1 MSNNKNKK
9 ERNNTCTLLQYLS
22 VSKTFVNQQ
31 LKNGTDSQISLYM
44 LQMFEKVSN
53 KYGTNVHIHVSNSTQ
68 YVCVKY
74 QFYWYDQNINTTC
87 KLTIGNKVRIFLQ
100 T

>member
-9 ERNNTCTLLQYLS
+9 ERNNKCTLLQYLS

-31 LKNGTDSQISLYM
+31 FKNGTGQISLYM

-53 KYGTNVHIHVSNSTQ
+53 KYGTNVHIHVSNYTI
-68 YVCVKY
+68 CM
-74 QFYWYDQNINTTC
+74 C
-87 KLTIGNKVRIFLQ
+87 KISIL
-100 T
+100 